1 MKKNLYF
8 LLLLTLIGGLL
19 RFAFLGQFPVA
30 PNWDE
35 ISHGYNAFSI
45 LTTGKDEW
53 GSVFPLIFRAFGDY
67 KLPLYIYLTTIPVFI
82 FGLNVFAIRF
92 ISALSGVLAIP
103 AIYLLTKEIF
113 PERKIN
119 LGKLTVSL
127 EIVSA
132 FLLTISPWHFFISR
146 PALEANLALTLII
159 YGSYFLIRFYNRKSS
174 ALPTAIFF
182 GFALHTYNTARVFV
196 PLLIVVSLVIFRKSL
211 SHFKKDLIKNI
222 VALLL
227 FGSLAFLVGLQ
238 ILSGEGSARYEK
250 LKILTPSIVYQI
262 GEARANSSLPPI
274 LSKLIFNRPVFFTT
288 TVLKSY
294 LSYFSPSFIYQK
306 WGAQYQFAIPSQNM
320 LTLPVYLLAIIG
332 FITIFTKLKSNK
344 NNQFVL
350 SWLLLSPVAASLTI
364 DPPQA
369 LRPNPMIPAFI
380 IISTLGLFYVLGK
393 SSKKYLSYIF
403 LVLSLWIIGSF
414 SSYLYIYN
422 TEYKIKYSSSWQY
435 GYSQIINFVRDHNSE
450 YDKIFITKRYGE
462 PHIFYAFFTKLDAK
476 LMQPGSD
483 NIRFQKSDW
492 FWTDKIGKVYF
503 INDWQIPTISVSA
516 LPLESGELVST
527 LRSLLIT
534 SPDHVPVNAHI
545 IETIS
550 FLDGSPAFIIT
561 SVP

>member
-1 MKKNLYF
+1 MKKNFYF
-8 LLLLTLIGGLL
+8 LLLLTLIGALL
-19 RFAFLGQFPVA
+19 RFAFLGQNPIA

-53 GSVFPLIFRAFGDY
+53 GNVFPLIFRAFGDY

-82 FGLNVFAIRF
+82 FGLNVFAVRF
-92 ISALSGVLAIP
+92 VSALSGVLAIP
-103 AIYLLTKEIF
+103 AIYFLTKEMF

-182 GFALHTYNTARVFV
+182 GLALHTYNTARVFT
-196 PLLIVVSLVIFRKSL
+196 PLLIVVSLVIFRNSL
-211 SHFKKDLIKNI
+211 SHFKKNLVKNTI
-222 VALLL
+222 ALLL

-238 ILSGEGSARYEK
+238 VLSGEGSARYEK
-250 LKILTPSIVYQI
+250 LKILSPSIVYQI
-262 GEARANSSLPPI
+262 GEKRANSHLPSLLARVI
-274 LSKLIFNRPVFFTT
+274 YNRPIYFIS
-288 TVLKSY
+288 TVTKNY
-294 LSYFSPSFIYQK
+294 ISYFSPSFIYQK
-306 WGAQYQFAIPSQNM
+306 WGAQYQFAIPGKNM
-320 LTLPVYLLAIIG
+320 LTLPVYLLAIVG
-332 FITIFTKLKSNK
+332 FITIFKKLKGNK
-344 NNQFVL
+344 NNQFIL
-350 SWLLLSPVAASLTI
+350 SWFLLSPVAASLTI

-369 LRPNPMIPAFI
+369 LRPNPMIPSFI
-380 IISTLGLFYVLGK
+380 ILSSLGLFYVLDK

-403 LVLSLWIIGSF
+403 LGLSIWIISSF
-414 SSYLYIYN
+414 SYYLYIYRN
-422 TEYKIKYSSSWQY
+422 EYKIKYSSSWQY
-435 GYSQIINFVRDHNSE
+435 GYSQIINFVRDHSSE

-462 PHIFYAFFTKLDAK
+462 PHIFYAFFTKLDPK
-476 LMQPGSD
+476 LMQPGSE

-527 LRSLLIT
+527 ERSLLVT
-534 SPDHVPVNAHI
+534 SPNHVPVNAHR